1 LLAEIANR
9 SLVANFS
16 KICSNFISLNYLT
29 MKAKHLILAVL
40 VSLCAA
46 KVFPQEGL
54 QNRKTYAAGRF
65 YSNNPTELKSQ
76 LRQMFSKSES
86 KKDEN
91 SPLAI
96 VVPHAGYVFS
106 GEVAAAAFNRIDPN
120 RKFERIFIIGSSHT
134 TSFSGASIYCSGHF
148 ETPLGLVKVDMDLAK
163 KLVAENKILKDF
175 PEAHASEHSLEVQIP
190 FLQYHLKNDFK
201 IVPII
206 IGGATADTDTPQKLA
221 EILKPYLNEKNLF
234 VISSDFSHYPE
245 YEDAKKADRATAEA
259 IQTNKA
265 SKLIAALDKNESKNI
280 QGLATSLCGWTS
292 VLTLLYMTE
301 QMPDLKIDLIQYKN
315 SGDSSYGGKDRVVGY
330 YAISFSQA
338 KSENPADQFSISEED
353 KKYLLKLARETIV
366 QFVTKGTTPEVDATK
381 LSCTLNTPCGAFVT
395 LNKNHVLRGC
405 IGRFEPNMPLW
416 TVVELMAVAAATQDY
431 RFDKVE
437 PKEISQ
443 IKIEISVLTPLKRI
457 KSIDEFIL
465 GKQGIYMKDGNS
477 HGTFLPQVAD
487 KSGWS
492 KEEFLGHCAQDK
504 AGIGW
509 NGWKKA
515 ELYTYEAM
523 ILKEE

>member
-1 LLAEIANR
+1 
-9 SLVANFS
+9 
-16 KICSNFISLNYLT
+16 

-46 KVFPQEGL
+46 KVFPQEKL
-54 QNRKTYAAGRF
+54 ENRKPYAAGRF
-65 YSNNPTELKSQ
+65 YSNNLAELKSQ
-76 LRQMFSKSES
+76 LQQMFSKSEN

-106 GEVAAAAFNRIDPN
+106 GEVAASAFNRIDPN

-148 ETPLGLVKVDMDLAK
+148 ETPLGLVKVDLDLAK
-163 KLVAENKILKDF
+163 KLVTENKILKDY
-175 PEAHASEHSLEVQIP
+175 PEAHATEHSLEVQLP
-190 FLQYHLKNDFK
+190 FLQVHLKNDFK

-206 IGGATADTDTPQKLA
+206 IGGATADTPKKLA

-245 YEDAKKADRATAEA
+245 YDDAKKADRATAEA
-259 IQTNKA
+259 IKTNKA
-265 SKLIAALDKNESKNI
+265 AKLIAALDKNDTKNI
-280 QGLATSLCGWTS
+280 PGLATSLCGWTS

-301 QMPDLKIDLIQYKN
+301 QMPDMKIDLIQYKN
-315 SGDSSYGGKDRVVGY
+315 SGDSSFGSKDRVVGY
-330 YAISFSQA
+330 YAISFSQE
-338 KSENPADQFSISEED
+338 KTKIHEDQFSITEEE

-366 QFVTKGTTPEVDATK
+366 QYVTKGTTPEVDATK
-381 LSCTLNTPCGAFVT
+381 LSNTLNTPCGAFVT
-395 LNKNHVLRGC
+395 LNKNYVLRGC

-416 TVVELMAVAAATQDY
+416 KVVELMAVAAAAQDY

-437 PKEISQ
+437 AKELSQ

-457 KSIDEFIL
+457 ESVDEFIM
-465 GKQGIYMKDGNS
+465 GKHGIYIKKGDA

-492 KEEFLGHCAQDK
+492 KEEFLGHCSQDK

-509 NGWKKA
+509 NGWKTA
-515 ELYTYEAM
+515 ELFTYEA
-523 ILKEE
+523 LVFVEKE

>member
-1 LLAEIANR
+1 
-9 SLVANFS
+9 
-16 KICSNFISLNYLT
+16 
-29 MKAKHLILAVL
+29 MKAKHLILAVM
-40 VSLCAA
+40 VNLCASR
-46 KVFPQEGL
+46 VFTQEV
-54 QNRKTYAAGRF
+54 QKTRKPYAAGRF
-65 YSNNPTELKSQ
+65 YSDNPDELKNQ
-76 LRQMFSKSES
+76 LQQMFSKSDKES
-86 KKDEN
+86 DRTT
-91 SPLAI
+91 PLAI

-106 GEVAAAAFNRIDPN
+106 GEVATAAYDRIVPN
-120 RKFERIFIIGSSHT
+120 RKFDRIFIIGSSH
-134 TSFSGASIYCSGHF
+134 SIDFSGASVYCSGDF
-148 ETPLGLVKVDMDLAK
+148 ETPLGTVKVDQALAK
-163 KLVAENKILKDF
+163 QLVASNQILKDY
-175 PEAHASEHSLEVQIP
+175 PEAHAKEHSIEVQLP
-190 FLQYHLKNDFK
+190 FLQVHMKTDFV

-206 IGGATADTDTPQKLA
+206 IGGASTETPKKLA

-259 IQTNKA
+259 IQTNQP
-265 SKLIAALDKNESKNI
+265 SKLIAALDKNDAKNI
-280 QGLATSLCGWTS
+280 PGLATSLCGWTS

-381 LSCTLNTPCGAFVT
+381 LSSTLNTPCGAFVT
-395 LNKNHVLRGC
+395 LNKSHVLRGC
-405 IGRFEPNMPLW
+405 IGRFEPDMPLW
-416 TVVELMAVAAATQDY
+416 KVVELMAVASATQDY

-437 PKEISQ
+437 PNELSL

-465 GKQGIYMKDGNS
+465 GKHGIYIKDGNS
-477 HGTFLPQVAD
+477 HGTLLPQVAE

-492 KEEFLGHCAQDK
+492 KEEFLGHCAKDK
-504 AGIGW
+504 TGIGW
-509 NGWKKA
+509 HGWKKA
-515 ELYTYEAM
+515 ELYTYEA
-523 ILKEE
+523 LVFGEDE